1 MTTIAT
7 AMLLRPLIFRSRLSL
22 LGLALR
28 FSTPLPPPPLPRRV
42 AVPLRRQ
49 HTLPTTNPH
58 NPTTHNPALVEDD
71 APLPYPPPI
80 PTYTPTP
87 PPTGVRLIVRR
98 IRESFQFVG
107 RFKKTLLELF
117 FWMVCGSLAL
127 ELRWMRRDKEEFE
140 ETMGVRGRKL
150 EAEIRALSEDRS
162 GREEVGP
169 VAPAT
174 PTAAAK
180 AVEVIAEPSATGPP
194 RPKRMVIY

>member
-7 AMLLRPLIFRSRLSL
+7 AVLLRPFVPRSRLTL

-28 FSTPLPPPPLPRRV
+28 SSTPLPPPPLRGRLALP
-42 AVPLRRQ
+42 RRQ

-87 PPTGVRLIVRR
+87 PPTGVRLILRR

-117 FWMVCGSLAL
+117 FWMICGSLAL
-127 ELRWMRRDKEEFE
+127 ELRWLRRDKEEFE

-162 GREEVGP
+162 GREEVEQA
-169 VAPAT
+169 VQAAPAAV
-174 PTAAAK
+174 PK
-180 AVEVIAEPSATGPP
+180 AVDAVAEPSATGPP